1 MSAWGQQWAGLRRR
15 LDRLAGCPDAAEDA
29 LQAAFVRV
37 ADYGRT
43 QTIRAPHALI
53 AHTAANLARDARR
66 RGQRQGWQALDALS
80 VPLYDEA
87 PLQDEVLAAR
97 ERLRMVQAVLA
108 RMPPRTRMAFLLH
121 RVEGLKYREIAERMA
136 ISQSAVEKHIARG
149 VFLLAEAMHALDPGA

>member
-1 MSAWGQQWAGLRRR
+1 MSGWGQQWAVLLRR
-15 LDRLAGCPDAAEDA
+15 LDRLAGSPDAAEDA

-37 ADYGRT
+37 ADYGRS
-43 QTIRAPHALI
+43 QTIRAPQALI

-66 RGQRQGWQALDALS
+66 RGQRQAWQTLEDLP
-80 VPLYDEA
+80 VPPPDEA

-121 RVEGLKYREIAERMA
+121 RVDGLKYRQIAEHME

-149 VFLLAEAMHALDPGA
+149 VFLLAEAMHALEPEA